1 MHDSQGEAARG
12 SEQHWCLKGCHR
24 TPPSNVSGTT
34 SNDLMLALAALN
46 LRLTDCEAKMRC
58 SVQTCVHLNPELPCF
73 CGRAIRKET
82 TRTMTR
88 TIAVPTS
95 TQICSCHF
103 LKRLFCG
110 MLFFT
115 TVLTHFNQTTDYML
129 SHKLLLQHRLT
140 PQHRIHHPHP
150 HPHHRRQSS
159 PPSSFRSP
167 YCSQVVFCCKYIFTM
182 YILMH
187 LLLLSKLYNR
197 IYLFTCVH
205 ACRTLCMPM
214 CIFRCVPRCV
224 LYCVINPRCFGY
236 IQLEILHII
245 MYNDIIHCDMLR
257 CAVDCYG
264 CTLAAASLVCH

>member
-1 MHDSQGEAARG
+1 MLSADVRPFES
-12 SEQHWCLKGCHR
+12 R
-24 TPPSNVSGTT
+24 TPLLLWKSDTKRNNKD
-34 SNDLMLALAALN
+34 NDKNNSSADINTN
-46 LRLTDCEAKMRC
+46 LFMSLLEASFVAC
-58 SVQTCVHLNPELPCF
+58 C
-73 CGRAIRKET
+73 
-82 TRTMTR
+82 
-88 TIAVPTS
+88 
-95 TQICSCHF
+95 
-103 LKRLFCG
+103 
-110 MLFFT
+110 FFT